1 MGPHLGVRWTVALA
15 LTLAVW
21 AAAGVAG
28 GAPPI
33 KGLTESA
40 PLARAFALVYD
51 ADFAAAD
58 AELQQSCGAA
68 PQEGCHLISAANQWW
83 RHYLDIDNHA
93 PDPALLTR
101 IAGVID
107 ECEKWTAREPQRAEA
122 WFYLGA
128 AFGLRV
134 QYHANHAE
142 YLAGARDGKRVKE
155 ALEKCL
161 ALDPGLQDANF
172 GIGMYEYYADIV
184 PAAFKWFRWMFA
196 LPGGNKDKGMRQMLQ
211 TRNLG
216 LLMKDEA
223 AYQLHFVEIWY
234 EKQPEMALDL
244 LAELRARRP
253 NNPMFILNAAQVH
266 AEYRGD
272 HTSALGE
279 YRLLIDGAR
288 NGSLREPDL
297 AAAWGHLGAAEQF
310 EALAEADRAMEE
322 ARQVIDA
329 RALRPFGAMARAHLL
344 LGRAADRLGLRDQA
358 VAAYRVAQSTAPSAD
373 PGGTRKAADEGLSRA
388 PDKSA
393 AEANRLSLEAWRAF
407 ERGASDEAIPKLD
420 RAVQLQPN
428 DGIHRS
434 RRGRVLLARG
444 DRTKALTDFERVTQA
459 RPMPPAPMLASA
471 FLECARMYEGSG
483 DRARAASSYEWAT
496 KVRGVDAATRAQAQ
510 QALARLKR

>member
-1 MGPHLGVRWTVALA
+1 MMAHVRVRWSVALA
-15 LTLAVW
+15 VLLAVS
-21 AAAGVAG
+21 AGADPAG

-33 KGLTESA
+33 KGLSESA
-40 PLARAFALVYD
+40 SLARAYALVYD

-58 AELQQSCGAA
+58 VELQKTCGPA
-68 PQEGCHLISAANQWW
+68 PLEACHLIGAANQWW

-93 PDPALLTR
+93 PDQALQTR
-101 IAGVID
+101 FAGVID
-107 ECEKWTAREPQRAEA
+107 ETEKWTVREPQRAEA

-128 AFGLRV
+128 AYGLRV

-155 ALEKCL
+155 SLEKCL

-184 PAAFKWFRWMFA
+184 PSVLKWFRWMFA

-211 TRNLG
+211 TRGLG

-234 EKQPEMALDL
+234 EKQPELALDL
-244 LAELRARRP
+244 LAELRGRRP
-253 NNPMFILNAAQVH
+253 HNPMFLLNTAQVH
-266 AEYRGD
+266 ENYRGD
-272 HTSALGE
+272 HTSALRE
-279 YRLLIDGAR
+279 YQLLVEGAR
-288 NGSLREPDL
+288 TGSLHEADL

-310 EALAEADRAMEE
+310 EALAEADRAMDE

-329 RALRPFGAMARAHLL
+329 RALRPFGAMARAQLL
-344 LGRAADRLGLRDQA
+344 LGRAADRIGLRDQA
-358 VAAYRVAQSTAPSAD
+358 VAAYRVAQSTAPAAD
-373 PGGTRKAADEGLSRA
+373 PGGVRKAANEGLSHA
-388 PDKSA
+388 PDRSA
-393 AEANRLSLEAWRAF
+393 AEANRLSLEGWRAF
-407 ERGASDEAIPKLD
+407 ERGASDEAIAKLD
-420 RAVQLQPN
+420 RAVQLQAN

-444 DRTKALTDFERVTQA
+444 DRARALADFERVTQA
-459 RPMPPAPMLASA
+459 RPMPPAPMLANA

-483 DRARAASSYEWAT
+483 DRARAVSSYEWAT
-496 KVRGVDAATRAQAQ
+496 KVRGIDAATQTEAQ